1 MPTDEEIKAA
11 AEKAAS
17 DKAAA
22 DKAAA
27 DALAAKPPWGTP
39 EEFDPAKAWDLIK
52 NLREQKNDPAV
63 AKELSELRAAKKA
76 AEDANRTEVEKER
89 ARADT
94 AEAAL
99 SKSAAEKLRADV
111 AIDKKLTASQAKRL
125 VGSTREE
132 LEADAVEMLADL
144 KGPVVPSADGQGGA
158 GGSVHA
164 DGDRSAV
171 DIVAEATKR

>member
-1 MPTDEEIKAA
+1 MPEPTVEEI
-11 AEKAAS
+11 KAAS

-22 DKAAA
+22 DE
-27 DALAAKPPWGTP
+27 LAAKPPWGTP

-76 AEDANRTEVEKER
+76 AEDANRTEVERER

-99 SKSAAEKLRADV
+99 STATDEKLRADV

-132 LEADAVEMLADL
+132 LEADAIEMIADL
-144 KGPVVPSADGQGGA
+144 KGPAVPSATGQGEA
-158 GGSVHA
+158 GDPLHDA
-164 DGDRSAV
+164 GDRTPA